1 MYKLFLLSLASLL
14 ISCGN
19 RDVPAPVSEIGS
31 VGASFPAL
39 GHKVKRGETLF
50 AIAFLYD
57 VDYKQL
63 AKINN
68 INPPYNLA
76 IGQVIKFKLTNNQP
90 YRKYPQMYSKSNR
103 TYFRQ
108 KRQYNTPPRQIYP
121 QRNGKWLWPVKGQVK
136 TSFAPFMARKGI
148 DISGKKG
155 DKIYAAQSGVV
166 AYAGSGLAN
175 YGNLI
180 IIKHPNNYLTAYG
193 NNVRN
198 LVKEGQYV
206 NAGQVIAEMG
216 IINHQY
222 YGLHFEI
229 RQQGKPL
236 NPLLFLRR

>member
-1 MYKLFLLSLASLL
+1 MYKWFLLLVALAL

-31 VGASFPAL
+31 VGASFPSL
-39 GHKVKRGETLF
+39 GHKVRRGETLF

-63 AKINN
+63 ARINN
-68 INPPYNLA
+68 INPPYTLA
-76 IGQVIKFKLTNNQP
+76 VGQVIKFHVTYNRA
-90 YRKYPQMYSKSNR
+90 YRKYTPVYSRPSR
-103 TYFRQ
+103 TYIRPV
-108 KRQYNTPPRQIYP
+108 RRYNPPPRQTYSV
-121 QRNGKWLWPVKGQVK
+121 RSGKWMWPVKGQVK

-148 DISGKKG
+148 DIAGRKG
-155 DKIYAAQSGVV
+155 DKVYAAQSGIV

-193 NNVRN
+193 NNARN

-206 NAGQVIAEMG
+206 NSGQVIAEMG